1 MKKKFLKVLSAGAV
15 ALAGLSALSLTSC
28 NNQVAKDDG
37 SILVSSFT
45 SSDIKLQSAVNIDT
59 DSIEVTA
66 TINPTYATNSQLTW
80 SIKWNDETYNATA
93 VEISNYVTITPSS
106 DTHKCVIKKLKA
118 FDRQIIVTA
127 TSVAN
132 PNASASV
139 TVDYLNRIK
148 NVTSNISSFNTG
160 SKTFSTDSY
169 AIGNIYDLK
178 KGEYVVGNVA
188 SKISDFIVYEGSLG
202 VDLDVKATL
211 RANDLSN
218 ANLSIDTTNTIDVT
232 NTTYDLYDYFKD
244 YCSLNSLAE
253 SDINGGD
260 DHLFDLDIVLTTTYE
275 GRVIQTYDVSYYIDF
290 SLTIPVTSVSINTDH
305 IVF

>member
-1 MKKKFLKVLSAGAV
+1 M
-15 ALAGLSALSLTSC
+15 
-28 NNQVAKDDG
+28 
-37 SILVSSFT
+37 VSNFI
-45 SSDIKLQSAVNIDT
+45 SSDVKLQSAVNIDT

-80 SIKWNDETYNATA
+80 SIKWNDETYNAA
-93 VEISNYVTITPSS
+93 GEISDYVTITPSS

-148 NVTSNISSFNTG
+148 NVTSSISSFNTG
-160 SKTFSTDSY
+160 SKTFSTDSF

-211 RANDLSN
+211 RPNELTTED
-218 ANLSIDTTNTIDVT
+218 LSIDTTKTIDVT
-232 NTTYDLYDYFKD
+232 NTTYDLYDYFID
-244 YCSLNSLAE
+244 YCSLDSLAE
-253 SDINGGD
+253 TNLNGGD
-260 DHLFDLDIVLTTTYE
+260 DYLFYLDIVLTTTYE